1 MRIRDWISDV
11 GCSDLDGLHRAADL
25 EGKARGRANLPDA
38 VAGAIQHRRREEAA
52 EGGGLVIAE
61 NAESGQQAGHQHL
74 GGAPCAVF
82 DLDGGAEAEFR
93 KGGARSEEHT
103 SELQSLM
110 RNSYAVF
117 CLKKNKQYTSRTW
130 SRSTHT

>member
-1 MRIRDWISDV
+1 MIRPPPRSTRMDTLLPYTTLFRSLGRRHLVD
-11 GCSDLDGLHRAADL
+11 GQAFRAAPGAAENGLHRAADL

-61 NAESGQQAGHQHL
+61 NAESGQQA
-74 GGAPCAVF
+74 
-82 DLDGGAEAEFR
+82 
-93 KGGARSEEHT
+93 RSEEHM

-110 RNSYAVF
+110 RISYAVF
-117 CLKKNKQYTSRTW
+117 CLKKKNT
-130 SRSTHT
+130 